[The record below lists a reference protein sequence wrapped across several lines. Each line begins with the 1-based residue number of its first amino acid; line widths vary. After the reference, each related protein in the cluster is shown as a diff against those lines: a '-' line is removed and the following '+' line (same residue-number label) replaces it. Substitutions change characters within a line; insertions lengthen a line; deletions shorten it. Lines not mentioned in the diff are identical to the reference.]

1 MLLRQTLTLFW
12 TLTSTSLRAMLLKVT
27 RFNWLASVPSNF
39 VTVLLVRVVTHKLV
53 RKLKLLHQTFQH
65 SSQVRASRM
74 KLTSNNLLLQKKT
87 ASFLV
92 VFYFASEPAI
102 NKTFPCSVS
111 IISQS
116 MPKFCLI
123 ACAVITSSGLPCF

>member
-1 MLLRQTLTLFW
+1 METISKKTISNQIAAKTDATKTDINTIL

-74 KLTSNNLLLQKKT
+74 KLTSNNLIITKKDREFSRGLL
-87 ASFLV
+87 
-92 VFYFASEPAI
+92 
-102 NKTFPCSVS
+102 
-111 IISQS
+111 
-116 MPKFCLI
+116 FCLRT
-123 ACAVITSSGLPCF
+123 CH

>member
-87 ASFLV
+87 ESFLV
-92 VFYFASEPAI
+92 VFYFASEPDR
-102 NKTFPCSVS
+102 KSVVEG
-111 IISQS
+111 
-116 MPKFCLI
+116 K
-123 ACAVITSSGLPCF
+123 GLYV